1 MHGSMILRITTAVA
15 AAFGGAAA
23 QAHDFFLI
31 PAQFNPAAS
40 GRVGIEATVSSHFP
54 RPENVVAADRV
65 GRLEAIGAGAP
76 RLAVAGPGRAA
87 LNLVLTMDRAG
98 LHLAGVAAV
107 PRDVD
112 YAEDRIG
119 LIVEEYAL
127 GPEAAFI
134 EQLPRPR
141 TWQVSSRRYAKTM
154 ICAARCADRTAATRP
169 FGFDLE
175 FVADGAGTD
184 GFRLLGPS
192 GQPLSGRLVQ
202 LVTADGRRRPLRTD
216 AGGRL
221 RLPDDARGTIMLF
234 AARLRPPA
242 DGHRS
247 ILDLTSFTLNRRS
260 ITEE

>member
-1 MHGSMILRITTAVA
+1 MHGSMILRIAAVA
-15 AAFGGAAA
+15 AAAFGAAAA

-31 PAQFNPAAS
+31 PAQFNPVAS
-40 GRVGIEATVSSHFP
+40 GHIGIEATVSSHFP

-65 GRLEAIGAGAP
+65 GRIEAIGPGAP
-76 RLAVAGPGRAA
+76 RLAVAGPGQAA
-87 LNLVLTMDRAG
+87 LNLVLTTDRPG

-119 LIVEEYAL
+119 VIVEEYEL

-134 EQLPRPR
+134 ERLPRPR

-154 ICAARCADRTAATRP
+154 VCAARCTDRAAAARP

-175 FVADGAGTD
+175 IVADGAGAD
-184 GFRLLGPS
+184 GFRLLGPG
-192 GQPLSGRLVQ
+192 GQPLSGSLVQ
-202 LVTADGRRRPLRTD
+202 LVTGDGQRRPLRTD

-242 DGHRS
+242 DGQRS
-247 ILDLTSFTLNRRS
+247 ILDLTSFTLNR
-260 ITEE
+260 